1 MNLADSLK
9 HVLKNKSQHILSE
22 FLNRDL
28 KIILSNFGDD
38 ISKMYKSGKSSLKNL
53 KNDGLKMSF
62 KEMGESITDA
72 FLILKVMPGRIKEA
86 FVYFK
91 EDLLV
96 ELEQQSDPKGKALLS
111 FKVLG
116 ALTSFILGVIYNVK
130 RGQTEF
136 SMKGLKHRNAFT
148 KFIVAELIFK
158 ITQHFFLRF
167 LQELEQELTDPDD
180 LKNVRYFRQLL
191 SDETQPGE
199 ESFDSDGG
207 DRAIEMVEDFKNYI
221 LTGKRKDRPGSD
233 NGYK

>member
-9 HVLKNKSQHILSE
+9 HVLKNKSQHILTE
-22 FLNRDL
+22 FLSRDL
-28 KIILSNFGDD
+28 KIILSNFSDD
-38 ISKMYKSGKSSLKNL
+38 ISKMYRSGKTSLKNL
-53 KNDGLKMSF
+53 RHDGVKLSF
-62 KEMGESITDA
+62 KEMGESIIDA
-72 FLILKVMPGRIKEA
+72 FLILKVMPLRIREA
-86 FVYFK
+86 FGYFK
-91 EDLLV
+91 EELLQ
-96 ELEQQSDPKGKALLS
+96 ELDQQNDPKGKALLS

-136 SMKGLKHRNAFT
+136 SMKGLRHRNAFT

-191 SDETQPGE
+191 SDQALPDE
-199 ESFDSDGG
+199 ESVDTQGG
-207 DRAIEMVEDFKNYI
+207 DRAIEMVENFKNYI
-221 LTGKRKDRPGSD
+221 LTGKRTDKSGSD
-233 NGYK
+233 DGH

>member
-22 FLNRDL
+22 FLSRDL

-53 KNDGLKMSF
+53 KNDGLKLSF

-72 FLILKVMPGRIKEA
+72 FLIMKVMPGRIKEA

-96 ELEQQSDPKGKALLS
+96 ELEQQTDPKGKALLS

-191 SDETQPGE
+191 SDQAQPGE

-207 DRAIEMVEDFKNYI
+207 DRTIEMVEDFKHYI

-233 NGYK
+233 NGY